1 MDGVS
6 AFDTVVTAEWA
17 GPHKRA
23 LDESTWRELSLKF
36 DEMV

>member
-17 GPHKRA
+17 GPVH
-23 LDESTWRELSLKF
+23 LFSCNFLILVTLLLSCNS
-36 DEMV
+36 